1 MGGIHGIGGL
11 PEPINLN
18 SAPGR
23 ARRSD
28 DRPSAAAS
36 ADSVQVSSEGANL
49 SRLSGLSDQID
60 AQRAE
65 RIAQARENLEKGT
78 HQILEV
84 VEVVASR
91 ISKFIDAE

>member
-18 SAPGR
+18 SASGR
-23 ARRSD
+23 TRRSE
-28 DRPSAAAS
+28 DRPAAAAS
-36 ADSVQVSSEGANL
+36 SDTVHVSAAGASL
-49 SRLSGLSDQID
+49 SRLTGLSDEV
-60 AQRAE
+60 RAE

-91 ISKFIDAE
+91 ISKYIDAE